1 MQRTLRR
8 AIALAT
14 LAAAAASDPAA
25 AVRELRFSREQ
36 PSATVDDPGAAPA
49 AGDLRPVRSAARAYH
64 AALTRLAAGSPDEAA
79 AAVAALDPRSAIE
92 AADSTRPSVRGAVA
106 VIEGVATADP
116 EALLPPLVLHVDL
129 FRRYRA
135 AHKPTLSDHHTAMT
149 AYIAAL
155 YAERAGTPAARAAA
169 VEVLTAVG
177 LALLEDRRRSSAM
190 GAFAR
195 ALDFEP
201 AAADALL
208 GLAIDREWEH
218 AYPDVIAL
226 LQRLVAARPAS
237 AEGRLRLAN
246 NLERMGRRRAA
257 VERFTALAAH
267 PSAGWAAEIAYQE
280 LARIHLDERD
290 PAAAA
295 ALLRQ
300 ALERFPES
308 ERLRIQL
315 AYALDRAG
323 DPAAARE
330 IVAELA
336 QSPPDG
342 AGPTPRRRYT
352 RTPDADSALE
362 LTAVRRSADERLGAL
377 AAALDRLQFGDG
389 G

>member
-25 AVRELRFSREQ
+25 AVRELRSREQ
-36 PSATVDDPGAAPA
+36 PSATEDDPGAAPD

-177 LALLEDRRRSSAM
+177 
-190 GAFAR
+190 
-195 ALDFEP
+195 
-201 AAADALL
+201 
-208 GLAIDREWEH
+208 
-218 AYPDVIAL
+218 
-226 LQRLVAARPAS
+226 
-237 AEGRLRLAN
+237 
-246 NLERMGRRRAA
+246 
-257 VERFTALAAH
+257 
-267 PSAGWAAEIAYQE
+267 
-280 LARIHLDERD
+280 
-290 PAAAA
+290 
-295 ALLRQ
+295 
-300 ALERFPES
+300 
-308 ERLRIQL
+308 
-315 AYALDRAG
+315 
-323 DPAAARE
+323 
-330 IVAELA
+330 VAESGGAIYPIAGVEGAEEAFRAILA
-336 QSPPDG
+336 ELRSQYVLGYYPSRNLDDG
-342 AGPTPRRRYT
+342 SWHPVTVRVRGQYRVRT
-352 RTPDADSALE
+352 R
-362 LTAVRRSADERLGAL
+362 
-377 AAALDRLQFGDG
+377 DG
-389 G
+389 YIDY